1 MFGWF
6 KKKEQVEQV
15 ILGVGAIC
23 IDYDYLEDVKPPR
36 DKKGRF
42 IKMKGKKNAKY
53 KRSKVKRLYL

>member
-42 IKMKGKKNAKY
+42 VKVKGKKNAKH
-53 KRSKVKRLYL
+53 K